1 MIYEFY
7 LKFYRD
13 RIGEDVREIF
23 KECCCKGE
31 QNNGDKKIIS
41 HISDITICLYRKI
54 QERDKKVDGTGE
66 KEGEKKGDIPSF
78 KGGERDRERESKR
91 ETDRQRESQRERE
104 RDQKNE
110 SGVQRERDKER
121 ETCWRMEVRGAG
133 I

>member
-13 RIGEDVREIF
+13 RIGEDIREIF

-66 KEGEKKGDIPSF
+66 REGEKKGDIPSF

-91 ETDRQRESQRERE
+91 ERQTDKERVREKERE
-104 RDQKNE
+104 RP
-110 SGVQRERDKER
+110 RE
-121 ETCWRMEVRGAG
+121 
-133 I
+133 